1 MEGNEAVERAAR
13 GVVPRGPVSRVLLLD
28 ADKTVDVFEFVALEG
43 DVVRVRSPYL
53 FEVGEELMLRIE
65 RDGEVTDT
73 RARVRAHVGDSADK
87 VTELE
92 LAEAR

>member
-1 MEGNEAVERAAR
+1 
-13 GVVPRGPVSRVLLLD
+13 VPRVLLLD
-28 ADKTVDVFEFVALEG
+28 ADKTVDVFEFVALEE

-65 RDGEVTDT
+65 RDGTVTET
-73 RARVRAHVGDSADK
+73 RARVRGHVGDSPDK

-92 LAEAR
+92 LTEAG

>member
-1 MEGNEAVERAAR
+1 
-13 GVVPRGPVSRVLLLD
+13 VSRVLLLD
-28 ADKTVDVFEFVALEG
+28 ADKTVDVF
-43 DVVRVRSPYL
+43 DVVAVERDVVSVRTAYL

-65 RDGEVTDT
+65 RDGKITDT
-73 RARVRAHVGDSADK
+73 RARVRAHVGDTADK

>member
-1 MEGNEAVERAAR
+1 M
-13 GVVPRGPVSRVLLLD
+13 VSRVLLLD
-28 ADKTVDVFEFVALEG
+28 ADRTVDVFELVELTP

-53 FEVGEELMLRIE
+53 FEVGEEIALRID
-65 RDGEVTDT
+65 RDGTVTDT
-73 RARVRAHVGDSADK
+73 RARVRAHVGDGADK